1 MKATVK
7 ERQTL
12 LDIALQ
18 TGGHI
23 ETMFALAEANGMSIT
38 DRLEDGRVLTVPEP
52 VERGDTRT
60 VELYKAHKVEPATE
74 VSAEEMSWCPY
85 GGIGLMGIDIDFIV
99 S

>member
-23 ETMFALAEANGMSIT
+23 ETVLALAEANGMSIT

-52 VERGDTRT
+52 VEGGDTRT
-60 VELYKAHKVEPATE
+60 VELYKAHRVEPATE
-74 VSAEEMSWCPY
+74 VSPEDIAACPY
-85 GGIGLMGIDIDFIV
+85 GGIGFMGIEIDFIV

>member
-12 LDIALQ
+12 LDVALQ

-23 ETMFALAEANGMSIT
+23 ETVLALAEANGMSIT
-38 DRLEDGRVLTVPEP
+38 DRLEDGRVLTIPEP
-52 VERGDTRT
+52 VESGDTRT

-74 VSAEEMSWCPY
+74 VSPDDMSACPY
-85 GGIGLMGIDIDFIV
+85 GGIGFMGIEIDFIV

>member
-1 MKATVK
+1 MKARAK

-23 ETMFALAEANGMSIT
+23 ETVLALAEANGMSIA
-38 DRLEDGRVLTVPEP
+38 DRLEDGRIVTVPEP
-52 VERGDTRT
+52 VEGGDART
-60 VELYKAHKVEPATE
+60 VELYRAHKVEPATE
-74 VSAEEMSWCPY
+74 ASADDVAACPY
-85 GGIGLMGIDIDFIV
+85 GGIGYMGIEIDFMM

>member
-1 MKATVK
+1 MKTTAK

-18 TGGHI
+18 IGGHI
-23 ETMFALAEANGMSIT
+23 ETVLALAETNGMSIT
-38 DRLEDGRVLTVPEP
+38 DMLEDGHVLTVPEP
-52 VERGDTRT
+52 MEGGAPRT

-74 VSAEEMSWCPY
+74 VSPDDISACPY
-85 GGIGLMGIDIDFIV
+85 GGIGFMGIELDFTV

>member
-1 MKATVK
+1 MKATAK

-12 LDIALQ
+12 LDIALL

-23 ETMFALAEANGMSIT
+23 ETVFALAEANGMSIT
-38 DRLEDGRVLTVPEP
+38 DRLEDGRILTVPEP
-52 VERGDTRT
+52 GEGGDTRT

-74 VSAEEMSWCPY
+74 VSSDDMSACPY
-85 GGIGLMGIDIDFIV
+85 GGIGFMGIEIDFIV

>member
-12 LDIALQ
+12 LDVALQ

-23 ETMFALAEANGMSIT
+23 ETVIALAEANGMSIT
-38 DRLEDGRVLTVPEP
+38 DRLEDGRILTIPEP
-52 VERGDTRT
+52 VESGDTRT

-74 VSAEEMSWCPY
+74 VSPDDMSACPY
-85 GGIGLMGIDIDFIV
+85 GGIGFMSIEIDFIV

>member
-1 MKATVK
+1 MKATAK

-23 ETMFALAEANGMSIT
+23 ETVLTLAEANGMSIT
-38 DRLEDGRVLTVPEP
+38 DRLEDGLVLTVPEP
-52 VERGDTRT
+52 MEGGDTRT
-60 VELYKAHKVEPATE
+60 VELYKAYKVEPATE
-74 VSAEEMSWCPY
+74 VSPEDEVACPY
-85 GGIGLMGIDIDFIV
+85 GGIGFMGIEIDFIV

>member
-12 LDIALQ
+12 LDDALQ
-18 TGGHI
+18 TGGHN
-23 ETMFALAEANGMSIT
+23 ETVLALAEANGMSIT
-38 DRLEDGRVLTVPEP
+38 DRLEDGRVLTIPEP
-52 VERGDTRT
+52 VESGDTRT

-74 VSAEEMSWCPY
+74 VSPDDMSACPY
-85 GGIGLMGIDIDFIV
+85 GGIGFMGIEIDFIV

>member
-1 MKATVK
+1 MKATAK

-12 LDIALQ
+12 LDIALL

-23 ETMFALAEANGMSIT
+23 ETVLTLAEANGMSIT

-52 VERGDTRT
+52 VEGGDTRT
-60 VELYKAHKVEPATE
+60 VELYKAHKIEPATE
-74 VSAEEMSWCPY
+74 VSPDDMSACPY
-85 GGIGLMGIDIDFIV
+85 GGIGFMGIEIDFIV

>member
-1 MKATVK
+1 MRTTAK

-23 ETMFALAEANGMSIT
+23 ETVLALAEANGMSIT
-38 DRLEDGRVLTVPEP
+38 DRLEDGSVLIVPVP
-52 VERGDTRT
+52 VEGGGTRT

-74 VSAEEMSWCPY
+74 ISPEDMEACPY
-85 GGIGLMGIDIDFIV
+85 GGIGFMGIEIDFIV

>member
-1 MKATVK
+1 MKTIAR

-18 TGGHI
+18 TGGSI
-23 ETMFALAEANGMSIT
+23 ETVLALAEANGLSIT
-38 DRLEDGRVLTVPEP
+38 ERLEEGQVLIVPEL
-52 VERGDTRT
+52 VEGGDTRT

-74 VSAEEMSWCPY
+74 VSPDDMSACPY
-85 GGIGLMGIDIDFIV
+85 GGIGFMGVGIDFIV

>member
-23 ETMFALAEANGMSIT
+23 ETVFALAEANGMSIT

-52 VERGDTRT
+52 VESGDTRT
-60 VELYKAHKVEPATE
+60 VELYKARMVEPATE
-74 VSAEEMSWCPY
+74 VSPDDMAACPY
-85 GGIGLMGIDIDFIV
+85 GGIGFMGIEIDFIV